1 MQIISGTTQ
10 FRIQKGTAVAIGKF
24 DGVHLGHKK
33 LLSEIIK
40 QKKNGLKAA
49 VFTFDPS
56 PEAFFGRISAKEL
69 STKEEK
75 RARFKELGIDILVEF
90 PFNRE
95 TAATS
100 PERFVSDILLA
111 RMNAAYVAAGSDLS
125 FGAKG
130 KGNFELMS
138 ILADE
143 YGFEAKKI
151 HKIEKKGKVISSTLI
166 RALVK
171 EGKME
176 EAAEYLGVP
185 YSIYGTIVHGRALG
199 RKIGIPTLN
208 QIPPVNKF
216 LPPFGVYYSEVL
228 VNGKTYKGMTNIG
241 IKPTVTDEA
250 AVTAETY
257 LYDFSGDLYGWDAE
271 TRLLTFRRPEQHFDS
286 IKTLKNKMEEDVKA
300 GLQYHGLS
308 DHPGRHFVK

>member
-1 MQIISGTTQ
+1 MQIISGTTE
-10 FRIQKGTAVAIGKF
+10 FTIQKRAAVAIGKF

-33 LLSEIIK
+33 LLSEIIR
-40 QKKNGLKAA
+40 QKKKGLKAA

-56 PEAFFGRISAKEL
+56 PEAFFGRISAREL

-75 RARFKELGIDILVEF
+75 RARFKEIGIDILVEF

-100 PERFVSDILLA
+100 PEKFVTDILLG
-111 RMNAAYVAAGSDLS
+111 RMNAAFVAAGSDLS
-125 FGAKG
+125 FGARG

-138 ILADE
+138 KLADE
-143 YGFEAKKI
+143 YGFEAKRI

-166 RALVK
+166 RGLV
-171 EGKME
+171 ESGKME
-176 EAAEYLGVP
+176 DAAEYLGVP
-185 YSIYGTIVHGRALG
+185 YSIFGTIVHGRALG

-208 QIPPVNKF
+208 QIPPVNKL

-257 LYDFSGDLYGWDAE
+257 LYNFSGDLYGWDAD

-286 IKTLKNKMEEDVKA
+286 IKTLKKKMEEDVKA
-300 GLQYHGLS
+300 GARYHGLG
-308 DHPGRHFVK
+308 DHFMK

>member
-1 MQIISGTTQ
+1 MQIISGTTE
-10 FRIQKGTAVAIGKF
+10 FTIQKRTAVAIGKF

-33 LLSEIIK
+33 LLSEIIR
-40 QKKNGLKAA
+40 QKKKGLKAA

-56 PEAFFGRISAKEL
+56 PEAFFGRISAREL

-75 RARFKELGIDILVEF
+75 RARFKEIGIDILVEF

-100 PERFVSDILLA
+100 PEKFVTDILLG
-111 RMNAAYVAAGSDLS
+111 RMNAAFVAAGSDLS
-125 FGAKG
+125 FGARG

-138 ILADE
+138 KLADE
-143 YGFEAKKI
+143 YGFEAKRI

-166 RALVK
+166 RGLV
-171 EGKME
+171 ESGKME
-176 EAAEYLGVP
+176 DAAEYLGVP
-185 YSIYGTIVHGRALG
+185 YSIFGTIVHGRALG

-208 QIPPVNKF
+208 QIPPVNKL

-241 IKPTVTDEA
+241 IKPTVSIS
-250 AVTAETY
+250 TA
-257 LYDFSGDLYGWDAE
+257 S
-271 TRLLTFRRPEQHFDS
+271 RRS
-286 IKTLKNKMEEDVKA
+286 KRRWKRT
-300 GLQYHGLS
+300 
-308 DHPGRHFVK
+308 